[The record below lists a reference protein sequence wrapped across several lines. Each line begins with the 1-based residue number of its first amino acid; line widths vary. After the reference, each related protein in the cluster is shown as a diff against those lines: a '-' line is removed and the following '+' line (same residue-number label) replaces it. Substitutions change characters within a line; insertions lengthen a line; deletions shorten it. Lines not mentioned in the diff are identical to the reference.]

1 MILQDVL
8 YSVCINV
15 LLVNLNNLNIWFIT
29 LHPSFFLE
37 HNGMS
42 KMKRER
48 NIKYWIKK
56 SSSVPWHVK
65 QGTAVRWS
73 ATNKVQSCL
82 WQFIIIK
89 SFRKSNTCSSSW
101 SQACFKQRWVNCLL
115 HWNWASNWLKWCHW
129 FWFWFWFWFWS
140 TILLVLLKKN
150 NDIFR
155 FVSTPSFF
163 LIETSPL
170 YLSMTSQGLGL

>member
-1 MILQDVL
+1 ME
-8 YSVCINV
+8 CRKWNE
-15 LLVNLNNLNIWFIT
+15 NEMLNA
-29 LHPSFFLE
+29 
-37 HNGMS
+37 G
-42 KMKRER
+42 ER
-48 NIKYWIKK
+48 NQVQFHNQFSFII
-56 SSSVPWHVK
+56 

-115 HWNWASNWLKWCHW
+115 HWNWASCWLASNWLKLCHW
-129 FWFWFWFWFWS
+129 FWGATNNIGWS
-140 TILLVLLKKN
+140 GATDSDSDSEVPFSWYFLRKIMTHSVLFPHHL
-150 NDIFR
+150 
-155 FVSTPSFF
+155 SFF
-163 LIETSPL
+163 LIATSPL

>member
-115 HWNWASNWLKWCHW
+115 HWNYASR
-129 FWFWFWFWFWS
+129 S

-150 NDIFR
+150 NDTFH
-155 FVSTPSFF
+155 FFSAPSFF
-163 LIETSPL
+163 LIVTSPL
-170 YLSMTSQGLGL
+170 YLSMTSQALVL